1 MNITDNIKS
10 VLIVD
15 NKYEEVEGLI
25 SVLDSECIYHKF
37 YAPDGIIGE
46 QKKLKNHQIIFMD
59 FSLDDS
65 KTEVDNIALI
75 RKILNKICNEKFGT
89 YGLVLWTR
97 HLEHIKEFKKKLS
110 LDAENKKYIT
120 PLFVIGLDKALY
132 LQNGYNDLWHDLSD
146 KLLEDKCATF
156 FFNWRNSVEISA
168 DAALNSM
175 YQLVPNYEDQHK
187 QFQYLLYKM
196 AWSYSG
202 VPTKRMEVY
211 EGMYKDAYRAFDEL
225 LYSDLIAKQSG
236 LSDIFPEKVEENGY
250 TFEEEM
256 MQISKINS
264 KFLLDLSIANQ
275 DIVMPGNVYKIVKEN
290 NLLHIKG
297 APKKHNYVPIAIEI
311 TPPCDFSYKK
321 VSSRLIGGFMIDC
334 PCTREKLNEYVNEN
348 FKADSKYLIWPIY
361 YKDRIRFLCFDF
373 RNIYIDDDD
382 NIKDTSSYELL
393 FMVKH
398 RLFADIL
405 QKFSSHAAR
414 LGLSI
419 VQPYIIIDE
428 NNKKDGN
435 K

>member
-1 MNITDNIKS
+1 MNIMDNVKS
-10 VLIVD
+10 VLIID

-25 SVLDSECIYHKF
+25 SVLDSECIYHRF
-37 YAPDGIIGE
+37 YTPDDVNDE
-46 QKKLKNHQIIFMD
+46 QKKMKNHQIIFMD

-65 KTEVDNIALI
+65 KKDVENIALI
-75 RKILNKICNEKFGT
+75 RNTLKKICNEKFGT

-97 HLEHIKEFKKKLS
+97 HIEYITEFKRKLS
-110 LDAENKKYIT
+110 IDAKNKKYIT
-120 PLFVIGLDKALY
+120 PLFVIGLDKTLY
-132 LQNGYNDLWHDLSD
+132 LQNGYNDLWCDLSNKLHKD
-146 KLLEDKCATF
+146 KAATF
-156 FFNWRNSVEISA
+156 FFNWRNSVETSA
-168 DAALNSM
+168 DSALNNM

-196 AWSYSG
+196 AGSYSG

-236 LSDIFPEKVEENGY
+236 LSDIFPEKVEEYGY

-264 KFLLDLSIANQ
+264 KFLLDLSITNQ

-290 NLLHIKG
+290 KLLQIKG
-297 APKKHNYVPIAIEI
+297 APQKQKHNYVPIAIEM
-311 TPPCDFSYKK
+311 TPPCDFSHKK
-321 VSSRLIGGFMIDC
+321 VSSRLIGGFMVDC
-334 PCTREKLNEYVNEN
+334 PMERDKLNQYVNKT
-348 FKADSKYLIWPIY
+348 FKADSKYLIWPIDY
-361 YKDRIRFLCFDF
+361 DGNMKFMCFDF
-373 RNIYIDDDD
+373 RNIYIETDEAV
-382 NIKDTSSYELL
+382 KDASSYKLL

-414 LGLSI
+414 LGISI
-419 VQPYIIIDE
+419 VQPDIKI
-428 NNKKDGN
+428 
-435 K
+435 